1 MRREDFAKKIF
12 FIQFNFIFVSVDCMQ
27 SPSSGSSDATCSL
40 CDAEFSVTRLR
51 HRCRKC
57 NLVVCNQCSGSRYRV
72 VPNGQKERVCDI
84 CARELQTSHSE
95 ELEETADVR
104 QKINESLKLLLKE
117 KYEKIEEIKR
127 FLLNII
133 SENEY
138 LQEPPS
144 IDSPPRF
151 SLEFG
156 ASRISFSQLV
166 DYLEDRLRFLKNRTE
181 EIRDAIDRD
190 SAELAERRQNFEY
203 LKERTRKAELDATR
217 ASELVHQQNRL
228 REIFREQS
236 STIRAL
242 QDRAEMLENQQLS
255 RGLANL
261 IVVPPLPLDVVEEN
275 EFVGDRII
283 AKVFPCL

>member
-1 MRREDFAKKIF
+1 
-12 FIQFNFIFVSVDCMQ
+12 MQ

-51 HRCRKC
+51 HSCRKC
-57 NLVVCNQCSGSRYRV
+57 SLVVCNQCSGSRYRV

-84 CARELQTSHSE
+84 CAREMRTSHSE

-117 KYEKIEEIKR
+117 KYEKIEEIKS

-190 SAELAERRQNFEY
+190 STELAERRQNFEY

-275 EFVGDRII
+275 EFVGDRIVT
-283 AKVFPCL
+283 KVFPCL